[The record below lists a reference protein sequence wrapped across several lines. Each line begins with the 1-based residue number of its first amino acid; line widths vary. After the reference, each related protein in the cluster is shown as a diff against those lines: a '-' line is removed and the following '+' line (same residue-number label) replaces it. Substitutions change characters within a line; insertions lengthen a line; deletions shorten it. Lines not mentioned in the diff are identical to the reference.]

1 MSGRIRY
8 TTAVTKRI
16 NRAAKQSAAARG
28 VLLVN
33 IPFYHAGCAEAPLG
47 LAYVAA
53 VLERSGIPFEL
64 LDANALRM
72 SDADILAHIGRT
84 NPSVVGSTVMTS
96 MLTAA
101 RRLADAVKSLPHPPL
116 VVFGGPHPTIAPE
129 EAIERGGADICVRGE
144 GEETAA
150 ELLGGIGE
158 GPGGW
163 GKVQGISFRGNG
175 GVVHT
180 PDRPLIAD
188 LDSIPFPA
196 RQLLPMN
203 RYQTIHTGRKRFA
216 TLITSRG
223 CPGKC
228 MFCFR
233 PFGRNLRYRS
243 LENVMAEVR
252 ELVERFGVE
261 EISILDD
268 AFTLDRARVAG
279 FCDRVL
285 ASGLRFA
292 WRLGNGTRVDLID
305 EELLGLMKRAGCY
318 EVAFGIESGDDE
330 VLRKIGKEIT
340 TAQVEHAFAAAKRAG
355 METIGFFMI
364 GHPFDTVATMKKTID
379 FAIRLDP
386 TYAQFTMSTPL
397 PGTALWT
404 WVKRHGRSLIGDD
417 VTKLDFLGST
427 PHYETD
433 GFTADDART
442 MYRRAYRRFYVRPRY
457 IWRSIRRI
465 RSINDIVVILKGL
478 LYLRRI

>member
-1 MSGRIRY
+1 MTRNGHG
-8 TTAVTKRI
+8 
-16 NRAAKQSAAARG
+16 AAAG
-28 VLLVN
+28 GTPGLFLVN

-64 LDANALRM
+64 LDANGLGM
-72 SDADILAHIGRT
+72 SLKDILA
-84 NPSVVGSTVMTS
+84 VVREKQPAAVGATMMTS
-96 MLTAA
+96 MLAAA
-101 RRLADAVKSLPHPPL
+101 RELADGVKALPRPPL
-116 VVFGGPHPTIAPE
+116 LIFGGPHPTIAPE
-129 EAIERGGADICVRGE
+129 EALERGGADICVRGE
-144 GEETAA
+144 GEETILDLMAR
-150 ELLGGIGE
+150 LGRGTA
-158 GPGGW
+158 GW
-163 GKVQGISFRGNG
+163 RDVPGISFRDKGE
-175 GVVHT
+175 VVHT
-180 PDRPLIAD
+180 PDRPLIRD

-196 RQLLPMN
+196 RHLLPLD

-216 TLITSRG
+216 TLVTSRG

-243 LENVMAEVR
+243 MDNVMGEVR
-252 ELVERFGVE
+252 ELVERFRVE

-268 AFTLDRARVAG
+268 AFTLDRNRVAE
-279 FCDRVL
+279 FCDRVS

-305 EELLGLMKRAGCY
+305 DELLKMMKRAGCY

-340 TAQVEHAFAAAKRAG
+340 TAQVERAFAAAKRAG

-364 GHPFDTVATMKKTID
+364 GHPFDTVETMRKTID

-404 WVKRHGRSLIGDD
+404 WVKKHGRSLIGDD
-417 VTKLDFLGST
+417 VTKLDFLGAT

-433 GFTADDART
+433 GFTAADARR
-442 MYRRAYRRFYVRPRY
+442 MYRRAYRRFYIRPRY

-465 RSINDIVVILKGL
+465 RSLNDIVVLLKGL

>member
-1 MSGRIRY
+1 MKVFLGNPPWRKPGFYGVRAGSRWPHFEPECSRY
-8 TTAVTKRI
+8 MPFPFQLAY
-16 NRAAKQSAAARG
+16 AAAILERDG
-28 VLLVN
+28 FEVRLVDG
-33 IPFYHAGCAEAPLG
+33 AAERISDEAYLDRLAAFNPALVIHEISTISFEQDMKIIGAVRRRLG
-47 LAYVAA
+47 PGAA
-53 VLERSGIPFEL
+53 VAVCGLHAHAHSPDF
-64 LDANALRM
+64 
-72 SDADILAHIGRT
+72 LAAQPAVDYSMIGEYE
-84 NPSVVGSTVMTS
+84 
-96 MLTAA
+96 LTALELA
-101 RRLADAVKSLPHPPL
+101 RRLAAGRPADGVEGL
-116 VVFGGPHPTIAPE
+116 VYRDG
-129 EAIERGGADICVRGE
+129 GGAPRVDR
-144 GEETAA
+144 
-150 ELLGGIGE
+150 
-158 GPGGW
+158 
-163 GKVQGISFRGNG
+163 R
-175 GVVHT
+175 
-180 PDRPLIAD
+180 RPLIAD
-188 LDSIPFPA
+188 LDSLPWPA
-196 RQLLPMN
+196 RHLLPMN

-243 LENVMAEVR
+243 IENVMAEVR

-268 AFTLDRARVAG
+268 AFTLDRARVAE

-340 TAQVEHAFAAAKRAG
+340 TAQVERAFAAAKRAG

-442 MYRRAYRRFYVRPRY
+442 MYRKAYRRFYVRPRY

>member
-1 MSGRIRY
+1 MIHHAQG
-8 TTAVTKRI
+8 
-16 NRAAKQSAAARG
+16 AASAGTPG

-47 LAYVAA
+47 LAYIAA
-53 VLERSGIPFEL
+53 VLEREGIGFDL
-64 LDANALRM
+64 LDANGLGM
-72 SDADILAHIGRT
+72 TGEEILA
-84 NPSVVGSTVMTS
+84 VVREKKPAAVGATVMTS
-96 MLTAA
+96 MLAAA
-101 RRLADAVKSLPHPPL
+101 RRLSDGVKSLSRPPL
-116 VVFGGPHPTIAPE
+116 LIFGGPHPTIAPE
-129 EAIERGGADICVRGE
+129 EALDRGGADICVRGE
-144 GEETAA
+144 GEETIVDLVAR
-150 ELLGGIGE
+150 LGQ
-158 GPGGW
+158 GPPGW
-163 GKVQGISFRGNG
+163 RAVAGISFKENG
-175 GVVHT
+175 KAVHT
-180 PDRPLIAD
+180 PDRPLIRD
-188 LDSIPFPA
+188 LDTIPFPA
-196 RQLLPMN
+196 RHLLPLD
-203 RYQTIHTGRKRFA
+203 RYQTIHTGRTRFA
-216 TLITSRG
+216 TLMTSRG

-243 LENVMAEVR
+243 LDNVMAEVR

-268 AFTLDRARVAG
+268 AFTLDRARVAE

-305 EELLGLMKRAGCY
+305 DEMLRLMKRSGCY

-340 TAQVEHAFAAAKRAG
+340 TAQVERAFAAAKRAG

-364 GHPFDTVATMKKTID
+364 GHPFDTVETMRKTID

-417 VTKLDFLGST
+417 VTKLNFLGTT
-427 PHYETD
+427 PHFETD
-433 GFTADDART
+433 GFTAEDARR
-442 MYRRAYRRFYVRPRY
+442 MYRLAYRRFYIRPRY
-457 IWRSIRRI
+457 IWRSLCRI
-465 RSINDIVVILKGL
+465 RSFNDIVVIVKGL
-478 LYLRRI
+478 FYLRKI